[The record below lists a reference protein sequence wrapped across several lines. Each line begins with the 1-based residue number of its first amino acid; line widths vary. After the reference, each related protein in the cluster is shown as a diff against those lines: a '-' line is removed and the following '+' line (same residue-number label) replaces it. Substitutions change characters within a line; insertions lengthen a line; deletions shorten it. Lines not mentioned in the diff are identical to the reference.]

1 MSKVRSVS
9 GLESEIVDT
18 SEPKLE
24 SDEKSE
30 SNLSGFGFGLFFGN
44 ATPLLGVTS
53 FPETGVVD
61 DAMSGAER
69 DDSCGVVLTVGLVD
83 LMLHVEELSLAD
95 AAIAILGKLLFN
107 FSSIAEFMFAAA
119 VVLVGDLMFDFI
131 AFAGRILVVVDELPV
146 DFKATEDAVVVA
158 ATAPVGESMVDCT
171 AFLDEFL
178 LTNAAEVE
186 DNATLDLVL
195 APDLELEFSTFF
207 TLTTVV
213 FEADGDLLTRV
224 CLGGL
229 NVLDSID
236 CDSVVLVLA
245 TEGTLV
251 SNEEE
256 QVMIIEGTT
265 NLCVSGECNLVE
277 EMNFASPEITP
288 SVA

>member
-18 SEPKLE
+18 SESKLE

-30 SNLSGFGFGLFFGN
+30 SNLCGFGFGLFFGN

-83 LMLHVEELSLAD
+83 LMLRVEELSLAD

-119 VVLVGDLMFDFI
+119 VVLVGDLMVDFI

-186 DNATLDLVL
+186 DNATLDRVF

-256 QVMIIEGTT
+256 RVMIIEGTT